1 MTETDK
7 PALLRHLNDLSRQ
20 TMLEW
25 MGIEFIDVGEDF
37 LLAKMPVR
45 PQVHQPYGLLHGGAS
60 VALGESVG
68 STLSNH
74 VLTDS
79 GLMAV
84 GTDITAHHLRPVFT
98 GTVYCRAVLRR
109 KGTSVHYTEMEVTD
123 EKGRLV
129 CAMSM
134 SNMVVARKQAT

>member
-7 PALLRHLNDLSRQ
+7 PALLRHLNNLSRQ

-74 VLTDS
+74 VLTIR
-79 GLMAV
+79 
-84 GTDITAHHLRPVFT
+84 GTRFPAPKLRANRPVM
-98 GTVYCRAVLRR
+98 RPHRPPSA
-109 KGTSVHYTEMEVTD
+109 
-123 EKGRLV
+123 
-129 CAMSM
+129 
-134 SNMVVARKQAT
+134 

>member
-1 MTETDK
+1 MNETDK
-7 PALLRHLNDLSRQ
+7 AALLRQLNALSRGS
-20 TMLEW
+20 MLDW
-25 MGIEFIDVGEDF
+25 MGIEFIDVGGDF
-37 LLAKMPVR
+37 LEAKMPVR
-45 PQVHQPYGLLHGGAS
+45 AQVRQPYGLLHGGAS

-74 VLTDS
+74 VLADS

-84 GTDITAHHLRPVFT
+84 GSDITAHHLRPVFE

-109 KGTSVHYTEMEVTD
+109 KGSSVHYTEMEVTD